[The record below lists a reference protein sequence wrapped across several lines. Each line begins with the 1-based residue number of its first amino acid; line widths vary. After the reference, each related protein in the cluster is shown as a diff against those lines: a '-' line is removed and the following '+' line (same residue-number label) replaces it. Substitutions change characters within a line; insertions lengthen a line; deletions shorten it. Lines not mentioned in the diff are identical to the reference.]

1 MVLIHED
8 GWIIK
13 ALENLH
19 NRTDCLFPQPWC
31 FTNVKRD
38 VESMSSWSQLQVT
51 DFKFGKTMLNPR
63 EILAVR
69 DIQGSFKK

>member
-8 GWIIK
+8 GWII

-31 FTNVKRD
+31 FTNVQRD
-38 VESMSSWSQLQVT
+38 VEIMSSWSQLQVI
-51 DFKFGKTMLNPR
+51 DFKF
-63 EILAVR
+63 
-69 DIQGSFKK
+69 